1 MGMRYK
7 RGTRS
12 TLKRRKRM
20 NQNLSYS
27 NGEALQE
34 VEIIA
39 SWRNSTGEKRR
50 VKLWQG
56 NFYVCMKSRN
66 KLQAINLTYKHIWI
80 IIN

>member
-12 TLKRRKRM
+12 TVKRRKRM

-34 VEIIA
+34 VEIITG
-39 SWRNSTGEKRR
+39 WRNSTGEKRR
-50 VKLWQG
+50 IKLRQG
-56 NFYVCMKSRN
+56 NFYVCMKSIN
-66 KLQAINLTYKHIWI
+66 KLQKINLTYKHTWI
-80 IIN
+80 FIN

>member
-12 TLKRRKRM
+12 TVKRRKRM

-34 VEIIA
+34 VEIIT

-50 VKLWQG
+50 IKLRQR
-56 NFYVCMKSRN
+56 KSRN
-66 KLQAINLTYKHIWI
+66 KLQAISLTYKHTWI
-80 IIN
+80 FIN